1 MFTSAAAQNI
11 SRIEYFFNTDPG
23 FGKAIAIAGFTPS
36 TDVADLPVSV
46 NLGSVLNGVNF
57 LFVRAKDGNGSW
69 SITNAT
75 PFIKVD
81 VVASDIV
88 KAEYF
93 FNTDPG
99 IGKATA
105 ITGFTPSADVVS
117 FPVSINLSS
126 ASKGLNYLFI
136 RAKDSK
142 GNWSITNATPFIKVD
157 ITASDIVRAEYFIN
171 TDPGF
176 GKATAITGFTTSPDV
191 AGYPVSID
199 LSSVS
204 DGMNFLFVRAEDNR
218 GNWSISNVTPFIKV
232 DIIASDIVK
241 AEYFLNA
248 DPGFGLATPV
258 VLPVSSNISAQAV
271 SVNIEAAPFGL
282 NTLFLRTKDSKGIWS
297 LTNSHS
303 FIKGMV
309 EGDISS
315 LEYFIDT
322 DPGFGMGTRVELLPP
337 AQNISNYI
345 FNVDVS
351 SFAMNSTHSLFIR
364 AKDVGGAW
372 SLTNIK
378 SFTKMSGVGIDELA
392 DASAAFTA
400 FPNPATEKITLK
412 CSPTKKM
419 DKIELMDTQGKYVQI
434 QITGSSSEKQIDI
447 SALTR
452 GVYFIKITSGKAV
465 VYKKVVKE

>member
-1 MFTSAAAQNI
+1 
-11 SRIEYFFNTDPG
+11 
-23 FGKAIAIAGFTPS
+23 
-36 TDVADLPVSV
+36 
-46 NLGSVLNGVNF
+46 
-57 LFVRAKDGNGSW
+57 
-69 SITNAT
+69 
-75 PFIKVD
+75 
-81 VVASDIV
+81 
-88 KAEYF
+88 
-93 FNTDPG
+93 
-99 IGKATA
+99 
-105 ITGFTPSADVVS
+105 
-117 FPVSINLSS
+117 
-126 ASKGLNYLFI
+126 
-136 RAKDSK
+136 
-142 GNWSITNATPFIKVD
+142 
-157 ITASDIVRAEYFIN
+157 
-171 TDPGF
+171 
-176 GKATAITGFTTSPDV
+176 
-191 AGYPVSID
+191 
-199 LSSVS
+199 
-204 DGMNFLFVRAEDNR
+204 
-218 GNWSISNVTPFIKV
+218 
-232 DIIASDIVK
+232 
-241 AEYFLNA
+241 
-248 DPGFGLATPV
+248 
-258 VLPVSSNISAQAV
+258 
-271 SVNIEAAPFGL
+271 
-282 NTLFLRTKDSKGIWS
+282 LFLRTKDSKGIWS

-364 AKDVGGAW
+364 AKDAGGAW

-392 DASAAFTA
+392 DASAAFMA
-400 FPNPATEKITLK
+400 FPNPAVEKITLK

-419 DKIELMDTQGKYVQI
+419 DKIELMDTQGKFVQV